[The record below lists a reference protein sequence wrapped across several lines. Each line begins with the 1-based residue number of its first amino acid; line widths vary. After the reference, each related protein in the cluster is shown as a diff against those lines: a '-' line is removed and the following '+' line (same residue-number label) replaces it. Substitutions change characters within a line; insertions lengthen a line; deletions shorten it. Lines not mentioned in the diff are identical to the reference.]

1 MSALTRTFLLLLAAL
16 LAPVSTASAQGAA
29 RRAISVAA
37 AANLK
42 VAVEALEQAF
52 EAERPDVDLQVT
64 LGASGVFFAQIRGGA
79 PFDLLL
85 SADREYPRR
94 LVEAGLAAPGG
105 DAVYAIGTLVAWTP
119 RGSPLDLARHGLAA
133 LAGPEVKRLAIA
145 NPAVA
150 PFGRAAEAA
159 LRRAGILEAVR
170 DRLVLGQSVSQAAQF
185 ATTGAADAALI
196 PRSLTFAPEL
206 AGGRVFEVP
215 ASSYPR
221 QEQSAV
227 VVASSPQP
235 ALARAFLDF
244 VTGPKGRAILL
255 RYGYALP

>member
-1 MSALTRTFLLLLAAL
+1 MSSATLPRLLVLAAL
-16 LAPVSTASAQGAA
+16 LAPASPTGAQGAA
-29 RRAISVAA
+29 RKALSVAA

-42 VAVEALEQAF
+42 VAIEALERAF
-52 EAERPDVDLQVT
+52 EAEAPGVDVVVT
-64 LGASGVFFAQIRGGA
+64 LGASGVLFAQIRSGA

-94 LVEAGLAAPGG
+94 LVDAGLASPEGEV
-105 DAVYAIGTLVAWTP
+105 VYAVGTLVAWTP
-119 RGSPLDLARHGLAA
+119 KGSPIDLGRRGLPA
-133 LAGPEVKRLAIA
+133 LAGAEVKKLAIA

-159 LRRAGILEAVR
+159 LRSAGILEAVKE
-170 DRLVLGQSVSQAAQF
+170 RLVFGQSVSQAAQF

-196 PRSLTFAPEL
+196 PRSLTFTPEL
-206 AGGRVFEVP
+206 AGGRVLEVP

-221 QEQSAV
+221 QEQSA
-227 VVASSPQP
+227 AILAAAAEP
-235 ALARAFLDF
+235 ALARAFLGF
-244 VTGPKGRAILL
+244 VTGAKGRAILA